1 MAYRE
6 ITVPQTRLQ
15 RVLKL
20 QRSVLG
26 FLRRWPVVSVAILS
40 VLLVAGICAPWIA
53 PYDPITPTLKDRNA
67 KPIWYPESSGKYILG
82 ADYVGRDV
90 LSRLI
95 YGARISLIVMSVSV
109 TSGMIIGSIMGLV
122 SGYFGGIVDE
132 VIMRLVDI
140 WFSIPFLLIALVVVI
155 VMGQSFAI
163 LVGLLALLAWAPFV
177 RNVRAEVLVLK
188 TRDYV
193 ALAQVSGAPVFRI
206 LVRHILPNV
215 FNTIMVIATLRVGQL
230 IMTESILSFLGAG
243 IPPPTPSWGVC
254 VNDGRNYIA
263 EAWWIS
269 FFPGVAILLV
279 VMAFNFLG
287 DWTRDRLDPRLSQ
300 L

>member
-15 RVLKL
+15 QFLKV
-20 QRSVLG
+20 QRNVFD
-26 FLRRWPVVSVAILS
+26 FLRRWPVVSVVVLS
-40 VLLVAGICAPWIA
+40 VLLVIGICAPWIA
-53 PYDPITPTLKDRNA
+53 PYDPIMPTLADRND

-82 ADYVGRDV
+82 ADQVGRDV

-163 LVGLLALLAWAPFV
+163 LVALLALLAWAPFV
-177 RNVRAEVLVLK
+177 RNVRAEALSLR

-193 ALAQVSGAPVFRI
+193 ALARVSGAPTIRI
-206 LVRHILPNV
+206 LISHIFPNV
-215 FNTIMVIATLRVGQL
+215 LNTIMVIATLRVGQL
-230 IMTESILSFLGAG
+230 IMVESILSFLGAG
-243 IPPPTPSWGVC
+243 IPPPTPSWGVM
-254 VNDGRNYIA
+254 VNDGRNYLND
-263 EAWWIS
+263 AWWIS

-287 DWTRDRLDPRLSQ
+287 DWTRDRVDPRLRQ